1 MNAQM
6 KPSSEVRSEVQA
18 AFERLALR
26 APALVE
32 TSAAQRIAKLQKLLQ
47 ATLDARP
54 QIHVAVRKELGLCDT
69 DIDAQLLMIKG
80 EIEFFVKHLKRWMRR
95 VPVKGSLMTLGK
107 KSYIQYEPK
116 GLVLNLATWN
126 APYCI
131 SLVPAIGA
139 LAAGNAVVI
148 KPSELAPHSAQVIA
162 DIVKAAYAEDEC
174 TVLQGGAEVAQELL
188 ALPFNH
194 IFYIGGHQ
202 VGRLVMKAA
211 AEHFASVTLEMGGKN
226 PTIVDASAD
235 LEDAAR
241 KIAWGRL
248 SNAGQ
253 VCIAP
258 DYALVHASIEKPFT
272 EALQRAMT
280 AMFNADGR
288 GFDQSAEY
296 PRIINS
302 RHFERVRDLIEDA
315 RTKGAAISFGGDT
328 KAEQRFIA
336 PTIISRVSEQMKV
349 MSDEIFGPVIA
360 IVPFNTR
367 DDVIRTV
374 RRRPKPLALYIY
386 ARDRA
391 EIEFYLKHT
400 TSGSTV
406 VNHNMIQSGTNPNL
420 PFGGVNASGIGR
432 IGGWQSFAETS
443 NARSVVEEGPPL
455 DKNPNA
461 FFPPYTEKYKK
472 TAGSMLKRPIVVP
485 DAVIRAINGLI
496 KVTSAFSR
504 KP

>member
-6 KPSSEVRSEVQA
+6 KESSAVQM
-18 AFERLALR
+18 AFERAAAR
-26 APALVE
+26 APALIE
-32 TSAAQRIAKLQKLLQ
+32 TTAEQRIAKLQKLLQ
-47 ATLDARP
+47 ATLAARP
-54 QIHVAVRKELGLCDT
+54 QIHAAVRKELGLCDT

-95 VPVKGSLMTLGK
+95 APVMGSLMTLGK

-116 GLVLNLATWN
+116 GVVLNLATWN
-126 APYCI
+126 APYAIC
-131 SLVPAIGA
+131 LVPAIGA
-139 LAAGNAVVI
+139 LAAGNAVII
-148 KPSELAPHSAQVIA
+148 KPSELAPHSAQVVA
-162 DIVKAAYAEDEC
+162 DIVEAAYAADEC

-211 AEHFASVTLEMGGKN
+211 AEYFASVTLEMGGKN
-226 PTIVDASAD
+226 PTIIDASAD
-235 LEDAAR
+235 IEDAAR
-241 KIAWGRL
+241 KIAWARL

-258 DYALVHASIEKPFT
+258 DYALVHASIEQPFI

-288 GFDQSAEY
+288 GFDQSPEY
-296 PRIINS
+296 PRIINP
-302 RHFERVRDLIEDA
+302 RHFERVKDLIEDA
-315 RTKGAAISFGGDT
+315 RSKGATISFGGET

-336 PTIISRVSEQMKV
+336 PTIISKVSEQMKV
-349 MSDEIFGPVIA
+349 MSEEIFGPVIA
-360 IVPFNTR
+360 IVPFSTR
-367 DDVIRTV
+367 EDVIRTIK
-374 RRRPKPLALYIY
+374 RRPKPLALYIY
-386 ARDRA
+386 ARDRE
-391 EIEFYLKHT
+391 EIDYYLKHT

-406 VNHNMIQSGTNPNL
+406 VNHNMIQSGTNPHL

-432 IGGWQSFAETS
+432 IGGWQTFAETS
-443 NARSVVEEGPPL
+443 NARSVIEEGPPL

-461 FFPPYTEKYKK
+461 FFPPYTDKYKK
-472 TAGSMLKRPIVVP
+472 MAGSMLQRPIVVP
-485 DAVIRAINGLI
+485 DVVIHAINGVI
-496 KVTSAFSR
+496 KLTSSFSR
-504 KP
+504 KG